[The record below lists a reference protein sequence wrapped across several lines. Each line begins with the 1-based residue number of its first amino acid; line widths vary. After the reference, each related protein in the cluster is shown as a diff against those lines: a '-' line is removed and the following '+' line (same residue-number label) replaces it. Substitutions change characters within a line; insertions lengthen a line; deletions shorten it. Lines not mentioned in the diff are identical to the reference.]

1 MRNLKVTAENVDQT
15 LFNIFSEL
23 GYDGASMEV
32 LANATGLKKASL
44 YHRFPNGKKE
54 MALHVLNNSE
64 HFLEENVVKIAADH
78 AIKPE
83 ERLKKVIG
91 VIDQVY
97 NGGASNCLLRTLSVG
112 TDSAYFKDAVNKCFD
127 QMTTGFESIALDLGV
142 DPATAKIKARDINL
156 LIQGSLVMAGATDD
170 KSYFKNTLT
179 KIPVYLTA

>member
-127 QMTTGFESIALDLGV
+127 QMTNGFESIALDLGV
-142 DPATAKIKARDINL
+142 DPATAKTKARDINL